1 MKKVV
6 VLEYKNEPE
15 ARLNPRIYKSVVELA
30 RKEGPAIGIG
40 LNSLWN
46 ALSRGKGVYENRVCR
61 IQYKQVQ

>member
-15 ARLNPRIYKSVVELA
+15 SSLNPRIYKSVAELA
-30 RKEGPAIGIG
+30 RQEGKRIGIG
-40 LNSLWN
+40 VNSLWN

-61 IQYKQVQ
+61 IQYKSLQ